1 MQSLIDTGGPWQE
14 ARLIGNCLCLLGDN
28 AEILP
33 TLPTYFFDAIVTD
46 PPAGIGFMNLE
57 WDRDKGGRDAWIQ
70 WMQEVADQHIRA
82 CKPGAHAL
90 VWSLPRTSHWTATAW
105 ENANWTI
112 RDRVSHC
119 FSQGF
124 PKSLDI
130 SRAIDQKFGHVRE
143 VVGRYVRPDGSQRHN
158 TEKHEGSSFQCGSND
173 KDITAP
179 VSEFA
184 QRYAGFGTNL
194 KPAIEDWW
202 LFRAPLSEKTIIDNV
217 LKWGTAGLNIDACR
231 IPTEDYLACP
241 AASKS
246 SKNCPGGAFGNPLAK
261 GRPIVGIFNQQTL
274 GRFPSHLIHD
284 GSEEVLSC
292 FPDAPGQLADISETA
307 PSPKTSGIYGPMKRQ
322 GELSQDSENQG
333 AVGFHMKP
341 GTRRLDS
348 GSAARFFYCAK
359 SSSRERGK
367 DNIHPTVKPL
377 ALMKYLI
384 TLVTPPHGIL
394 LDPFMGSGST
404 LVAATMLGV
413 SAVGIEQDPGYY
425 KIACH
430 RIEEAI
436 EKQRDLFTPQKQET
450 SHINL
455 YEQEN

>member
-1 MQSLIDTGGPWQE
+1 MSIDLQSLIDTGGPWQE

-33 TLPTYFFDAIVTD
+33 TLPTHFFDAIVTD
-46 PPAGIGFMNLE
+46 PPAGIGFLNLE

-70 WMQEVADQHIRA
+70 WMQGVADQHIRA

-124 PKSLDI
+124 PKNLDI

-202 LFRAPLSEKTIIDNV
+202 LFRAPLSEKTIVDNV

-231 IPTEDYLACP
+231 VPPTGEYLGDGDEQKVP
-241 AASKS
+241 FQGKEGWDRPWMS
-246 SKNCPGGAFGNPLAK
+246 NP
-261 GRPIVGIFNQQTL
+261 VSNQKYKDRRKDKVEKATSM

-284 GSEEVLSC
+284 GSEETLAYFPNSSVTGVRSKKSKEALVANTQWLSNNHQSVEY
-292 FPDAPGQLADISETA
+292 P
-307 PSPKTSGIYGPMKRQ
+307 
-322 GELSQDSENQG
+322 
-333 AVGFHMKP
+333 
-341 GTRRLDS
+341 DS
-348 GSAARFFYCAK
+348 GSTARFFYCAK

-367 DNIHPTVKPL
+367 DNTHPTVKPL

-404 LVAATMLGV
+404 LMAATMLGV
-413 SAVGIEQDPGYY
+413 SAIGIEQDPEYY
-425 KIACH
+425 KIACY
-430 RIEEAI
+430 RIGEATR
-436 EKQRDLFTPQKQET
+436 QGQLFTTLLQTEAT
-450 SHINL
+450 CG
-455 YEQEN
+455 